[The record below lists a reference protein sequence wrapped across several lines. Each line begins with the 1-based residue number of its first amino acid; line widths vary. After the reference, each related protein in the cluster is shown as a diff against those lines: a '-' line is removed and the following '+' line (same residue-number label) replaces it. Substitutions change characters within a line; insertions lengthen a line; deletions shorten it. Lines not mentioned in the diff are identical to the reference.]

1 VKINF
6 HTLMTMAGRI
16 YFVVFFKKFSRN
28 ETPPIAQV
36 VRGVFF
42 PSRSDVV
49 RPSFQLTWN
58 PENRR
63 CDSFFPSSH
72 VDWKRPNENNQILF
86 WFFFEKEKKK
96 TETPALEN
104 QRSVAT
110 HQQTEKKK
118 KTISY

>member
-1 VKINF
+1 
-6 HTLMTMAGRI
+6 
-16 YFVVFFKKFSRN
+16 
-28 ETPPIAQV
+28 
-36 VRGVFF
+36 
-42 PSRSDVV
+42 
-49 RPSFQLTWN
+49 
-58 PENRR
+58 
-63 CDSFFPSSH
+63 

-86 WFFFEKEKKK
+86 WVFFEKEKKK